1 MVYKA
6 EVMSFGITASY
17 KGIAANSFKERY
29 ANHKL
34 SFSNL
39 KYEYNTSL
47 SKHIFGLKKINKP
60 FTISLLI
67 VSKVKPCNP
76 ATKTC
81 YLCSMDKTCILL
93 SENVNLLN
101 KRRNSY
107 LENVTRPGE
116 K

>member
-1 MVYKA
+1 MKNEKGVVYKA

-17 KGIAANSFKERY
+17 KCIAANSFKERY

-47 SKHIFGLKKINKP
+47 SKHIFGLKKINEP
-60 FTISLLI
+60 FTISLSI
-67 VSKVKPCNP
+67 VSKAKPYNP

-81 YLCSMDKTCILL
+81 NLCSMEKTCILL
-93 SENVNLLN
+93 SDKPTIL
-101 KRRNSY
+101 
-107 LENVTRPGE
+107 
-116 K
+116 